1 MKFPNENPKFV
12 GFVVYKQGDNG
23 TLFYIIF
30 TGSVKSSVWTQGVQD
45 DVVTIIQA
53 GKWFGDRVLET
64 DNLLR
69 ESTTSA
75 CERTEL
81 ITLSKEAYEKLLD
94 IQKTLD
100 LQERVNFLKVVHL
113 TSYCTEYS
121 NILRGAKTKLE
132 MFGKCAFPSHL

>member
-1 MKFPNENPKFV
+1 MRSTKMVKKTFPNENPKFV

-69 ESTTSA
+69 SMKG
-75 CERTEL
+75 
-81 ITLSKEAYEKLLD
+81 I
-94 IQKTLD
+94 
-100 LQERVNFLKVVHL
+100 NHL
-113 TSYCTEYS
+113 RS
-121 NILRGAKTKLE
+121 
-132 MFGKCAFPSHL
+132 